1 MFSGQQVRILGE
13 NYTLDDD
20 EDSRTGQVGRLW
32 ILEARFL
39 FILVEFNNI
48 HCLFLDTK
56 LKSTEFQLVIGF
68 L

>member
-39 FILVEFNNI
+39 
-48 HCLFLDTK
+48 
-56 LKSTEFQLVIGF
+56 KSYWF
-68 L
+68 